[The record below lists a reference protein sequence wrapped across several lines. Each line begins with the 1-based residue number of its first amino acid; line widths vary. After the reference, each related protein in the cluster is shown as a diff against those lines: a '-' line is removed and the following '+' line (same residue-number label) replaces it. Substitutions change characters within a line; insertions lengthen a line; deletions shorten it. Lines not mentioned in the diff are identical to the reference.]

1 MLKKDFKAHVCFLL
15 AYDLVLFLQEISR
28 NGLWRHPENTTY
40 QHKFLQESVFCLE
53 AWSLRKYAILCQNP
67 VVMCLRGPNGKL
79 IHPQLNF
86 FLKKPEY

>member
-1 MLKKDFKAHVCFLL
+1 MLKKDFKTHVCFLL

-40 QHKFLQESVFCLE
+40 QHKFLQESVFFLE
-53 AWSLRKYAILCQNP
+53 AWKDAILCQNP
-67 VVMCLRGPNGKL
+67 LVRCLRGPNGKL

-86 FLKKPEY
+86 LLRKPGY